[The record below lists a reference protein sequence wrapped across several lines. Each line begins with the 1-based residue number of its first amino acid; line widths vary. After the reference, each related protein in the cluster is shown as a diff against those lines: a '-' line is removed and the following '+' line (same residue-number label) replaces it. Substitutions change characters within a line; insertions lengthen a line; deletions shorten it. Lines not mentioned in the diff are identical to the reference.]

1 MLSPP
6 ATVLVVD
13 DARHLRQS
21 LAQLF
26 STNGYR
32 VLEAADGNEALA
44 VLASQQPDVILLDL
58 NMPLRDGLST
68 LAAIK
73 ADPSTHAIPV
83 VILTSFGGSD
93 QTITA
98 MKTGA
103 YDYITKPFDMD
114 QLLHMVTRAAEV
126 YRLSR
131 ELDRLRASQP
141 AREPDHNG
149 LIGHHAT
156 MREIF
161 KMIGKV
167 ASSTATVLITGE
179 SGTGKELIARA
190 IHQHSARASFPLIT
204 VNCAAIPEGLLESE
218 LFGHEKG
225 AFTGALQLKP
235 GRFEEAAGGTVFL
248 DEIGELPVGLQGKLL
263 RVLQEHTFERLGGTH
278 ALHVDFRIVAAT
290 NRNLRQLVE
299 EGRFREDLFY
309 RLDVVQIE
317 APPLR
322 ARRSDIPE
330 LADHFLHQYQATGG
344 KEGMSFDDDALRL
357 LMLYPYPG
365 NVRELEHVIQRA
377 VLLSPGP
384 LITREHLPELT
395 GETDSESRDSD
406 LQKLLTLPLE
416 EATRALERIL
426 ITRAL
431 TRGAGNKSEAARI
444 LGIHRQTL
452 YAKLDELGL
461 REVE

>member
-26 STNGYR
+26 SINGYR

-44 VLASQQPDVILLDL
+44 VLEAEHPDVILLDL
-58 NMPLRDGLST
+58 NMPHRDGLST
-68 LAAIK
+68 LTALK
-73 ADPSTHAIPV
+73 SDPSTQAIPV

-103 YDYITKPFDMD
+103 YDYLTKPFELD

-126 YRLSR
+126 HRLSR

-141 AREPDHNG
+141 VRAPDHNG
-149 LIGHHAT
+149 LIGHHPA
-156 MREIF
+156 MREVF

-167 ASSTATVLITGE
+167 ASSDATVLITGE

-190 IHQHSARASFPLIT
+190 IHQHSDRASFPLIT

-248 DEIGELPVGLQGKLL
+248 DEIGELPVGLQVKLL
-263 RVLQEHTFERLGGTH
+263 RVLQEHTFERLGGKQ

-290 NRNLRQLVE
+290 NRNLRQLVK

-317 APPLR
+317 VPPLR
-322 ARRSDIPE
+322 IRRSDIPE
-330 LADHFLHQYQATGG
+330 LADHFLHRCRGTGG
-344 KEGMSFDDDALRL
+344 KDGLSFDDDALRL
-357 LMLYPYPG
+357 LMTYEYPG
-365 NVRELEHVIQRA
+365 NVRELEHMIQRA

-384 LITREHLPELT
+384 LITREHLPDLT
-395 GETDSESRDSD
+395 GETQPESNDSE
-406 LQKLLTLPLE
+406 LQELLKLPLE
-416 EATRALERIL
+416 EATRAFERIL
-426 ITRAL
+426 ITRAM

-452 YAKLDELGL
+452 YAKLEELGL
-461 REVE
+461 REVD

>member
-1 MLSPP
+1 MLSPS
-6 ATVLVVD
+6 ATILVVD
-13 DARHLRQS
+13 DARHLRES

-26 STNGYR
+26 SSNGYR
-32 VLEAADGNEALA
+32 VLEAADGDEALA
-44 VLASQQPDVILLDL
+44 VLAHQQPDVILLDL
-58 NMPLRDGLST
+58 NMPHRDGLST
-68 LAAIK
+68 LTAIK
-73 ADPSTHAIPV
+73 SHPSTQAIPV

-126 YRLSR
+126 HRLSR

-141 AREPDHNG
+141 VREPDNNG
-149 LIGHHAT
+149 LIGHHPT
-156 MREIF
+156 MCEVF
-161 KMIGKV
+161 KLIGKV
-167 ASSTATVLITGE
+167 ASSDATVLITGE
-179 SGTGKELIARA
+179 SGTGKELVARA
-190 IHQHSARASFPLIT
+190 IHRHSARASFPLIT

-248 DEIGELPVGLQGKLL
+248 DEIGELPVGLQVKLL
-263 RVLQEHTFERLGGTH
+263 RVLQDHTFERLGGKQPV
-278 ALHVDFRIVAAT
+278 HVDFRIVAAT
-290 NRNLRQLVE
+290 NRNLHQLVKA
-299 EGRFREDLFY
+299 GRFREDLFY

-317 APPLR
+317 VPPLR
-322 ARRSDIPE
+322 VRRSDIPE
-330 LADHFLHQYQATGG
+330 LAAHMLHRYQRTDS

-357 LMLYPYPG
+357 LMAYQYPG
-365 NVRELEHVIQRA
+365 NVRELEHMIQRA
-377 VLLSPGP
+377 ALLSPGP

-395 GETDSESRDSD
+395 GDSKSESSNPD
-406 LQKLLTLPLE
+406 LEELLKLPLE
-416 EATRALERIL
+416 EATLAFERIL
-426 ITRAL
+426 ITRAM
-431 TRGAGNKSEAARI
+431 TRGGGNKSEAARI

-452 YAKLDELGL
+452 YAKLEELGL
-461 REVE
+461 RESD